1 MKISNVNPLVSVI
14 ITNYNGKIHLK
25 ECLDSL
31 ERIDYDN
38 YEIILVDNASTD
50 GSVEFAK
57 TISAGLKILSLEK
70 NYGFAEGCNLGAQE
84 AKGEFIVFL
93 NNDTRVD
100 VGWLSELVNATKI
113 YGENNIFS
121 SKVLF
126 YDPPHK
132 INTIGGLITPMG
144 SGFDI
149 NFGKPDLK
157 EFNQV
162 RYVGS
167 PSGCSMLLKRSVFQ
181 QMGGFDKDYFAFLED
196 VDFGWRCW
204 LAGYKTYYIP
214 TSVVYHKYGSTG
226 GKRESPFRVFNV
238 QKNHLS
244 NMLKNFYWRNLI
256 PGFIISLIFDLV
268 RIFSFLIKGNFDLI
282 SAVFRGD
289 YIFLRE
295 LPDTLA
301 KRKYIQENRKLSDK
315 EMVELGLIVTL
326 NSAIQEYR
334 RLGQLK

>member
-1 MKISNVNPLVSVI
+1 MKTSNVNPLISVI
-14 ITNYNGKIHLK
+14 ITNYNGRKHLK
-25 ECLDSL
+25 ECLGSL
-31 ERIDYDN
+31 ERIEYGN

-50 GSVEFAK
+50 GSAEFAK
-57 TISAGLKILSLEK
+57 TILPTIKVIPLHK
-70 NYGFAEGCNLGAQE
+70 NYGFAEGCNIGVQE

-100 VGWLSELVNATKI
+100 SEWLSELVNATKI
-113 YGENNIFS
+113 YGENNIYS

-126 YDPPHK
+126 YDPPHN

-144 SGFDI
+144 SGLDI
-149 NFGKPDLK
+149 NFGKPDVE

-162 RYVGS
+162 RYIGS

-181 QMGGFDKDYFAFLED
+181 GMGGFDKDYFAFLED

-226 GKRESPFRVFNV
+226 GKRESPFRVFNI

-244 NMLKNFYWRNLI
+244 NMLKNFSLRNLI
-256 PGFIISLIFDLV
+256 PGFTISIIFDLI
-268 RIFSFLIKGNFDLI
+268 RIFTFLIKGNFDLI
-282 SAVFRGD
+282 SAIFRGN
-289 YIFLRE
+289 YIFLKD
-295 LPDTLA
+295 LPGTLA

-315 EMVELGLIVTL
+315 EMVEMGLISPL
-326 NSAIQEYR
+326 SSSIQEYR
-334 RLGQLK
+334 RLGRLK